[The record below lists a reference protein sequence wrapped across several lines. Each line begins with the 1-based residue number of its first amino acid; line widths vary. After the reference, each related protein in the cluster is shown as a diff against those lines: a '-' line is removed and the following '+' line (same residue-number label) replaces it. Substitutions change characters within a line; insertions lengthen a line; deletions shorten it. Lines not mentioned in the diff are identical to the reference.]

1 MVSGSGGVVSLI
13 AATFI
18 NGWLICWLLTAWGP
32 RPACPCPSLS
42 PAWVPVGLVGTV
54 SLWWFFVC
62 RWWGCH
68 ERGDEGNED
77 NHHRGCSRFHFP
89 VTGSSITAPVI
100 TACPDGSWELL
111 EVGSYP
117 GSPLRVPQFPW
128 MPSWVPWGGFW
139 TSSHPGPKVVGVPV
153 PVPCN
158 MSALRHQLPG
168 RTPWVGVWQG
178 PPGPSLPPGAG
189 AGPGRAGPGCCPP
202 PEPPR
207 RRWDPVGPVQRLGVG
222 GWGHS
227 PALAL
232 GPFQACGNRLG
243 GAACVPPF
251 PDTEDR
257 ARGTARGCP
266 GAGGRPVNRASVS
279 PWS

>member
-1 MVSGSGGVVSLI
+1 MAAGS
-13 AATFI
+13 
-18 NGWLICWLLTAWGP
+18 CWRWAPTRGP
-32 RPACPCPSLS
+32 PEPA
-42 PAWVPVGLVGTV
+42 
-54 SLWWFFVC
+54 
-62 RWWGCH
+62 
-68 ERGDEGNED
+68 
-77 NHHRGCSRFHFP
+77 
-89 VTGSSITAPVI
+89 
-100 TACPDGSWELL
+100 
-111 EVGSYP
+111 
-117 GSPLRVPQFPW
+117 PLRVPQFPW

-153 PVPCN
+153 PVACN
-158 MSALRHQLPG
+158 MNALRHQLPG

-189 AGPGRAGPGCCPP
+189 AGPGRASPGCCPP

-243 GAACVPPF
+243 GAPVYPPSLTLRTG
-251 PDTEDR
+251 PEARLESVQGQVADR
-257 ARGTARGCP
+257 
-266 GAGGRPVNRASVS
+266 
-279 PWS
+279 